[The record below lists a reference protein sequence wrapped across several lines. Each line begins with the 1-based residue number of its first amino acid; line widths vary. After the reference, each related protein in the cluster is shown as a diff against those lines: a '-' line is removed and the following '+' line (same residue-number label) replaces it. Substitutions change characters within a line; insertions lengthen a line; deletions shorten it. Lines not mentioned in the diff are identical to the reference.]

1 MRSSGAEHHRRL
13 PMDDDAMDNED
24 DDRNNDNDNDVVPL
38 VPRSRVFLE
47 ISRDGDDEDD
57 SSCFSNSWK
66 GAASLLMAAIL
77 LGPWVYSSYR
87 THRSSNVGV
96 DASTFLETADSL
108 GCAAK
113 LNTSFS
119 QLFQDIQYNRTGF
132 CRDGVSCRCKN
143 PTIPI
148 KRTSHFG
155 DAWQEA
161 FERNQ
166 NMAANAPKDL
176 DVVLVGDSIFEHWLG
191 TDIGI
196 RKSTLRNVTELWKS
210 TWEGHAI
217 PLAISADRCNQLL
230 YRLQNGEIP
239 PSLNPT
245 AWWIL
250 IGTNDSGGDNC
261 SREAILVGIMAVA
274 LEVMLKKP
282 DASRIILQGLLP
294 SRPLRLDDNPY
305 WQDFLWVNARLKCM
319 AEASSRLE
327 YYDGTSLF
335 LTEDG
340 DKINQTLMTDYLH
353 PSPEGYKI
361 WSRDMIQKLQE
372 WGIWSSQR

>member
-1 MRSSGAEHHRRL
+1 
-13 PMDDDAMDNED
+13 MDDDAMDNED